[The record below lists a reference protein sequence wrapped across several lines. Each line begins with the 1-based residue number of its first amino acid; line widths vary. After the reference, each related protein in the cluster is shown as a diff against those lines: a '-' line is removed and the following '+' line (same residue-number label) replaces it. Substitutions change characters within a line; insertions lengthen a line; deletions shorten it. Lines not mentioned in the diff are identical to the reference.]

1 MSGSRL
7 SRKNS
12 AHSPQLTTSGRA
24 SLERSSARIA
34 ILQALAAPLVGDG
47 DDVFD
52 ADDEMHEAESRDEP
66 AEERGEGQGRQR
78 GTPMPPKA
86 EHPDARPWHHQEEQ
100 PCLEAVEGEKEGKRH
115 QRGGF

>member
-12 AHSPQLTTSGRA
+12 AHSPQLTSSGSA

-34 ILQALAAPLVGDG
+34 VLQAFAAPLVGDG

-52 ADDEMHEAESRDEP
+52 ADDEVHDAESRDES
-66 AEERGEGQGRQR
+66 ADERVEGQGGQR
-78 GTPMPPKA
+78 RAPMPQRA
-86 EHPDARPWHHQEEQ
+86 EHPDARPRHHQEEQ
-100 PCLEAVEGEKEGKRH
+100 PCLEAVESKE
-115 QRGGF
+115 